1 MRPVYLS
8 YAFGLKAVE
17 EEKGVHWLPRFTSTW
32 RSDGW
37 TASGEAFGAGA
48 TAAPTVRLGGE
59 PGRSPVTVFP
69 AGTVYSGYL
78 SEELPGVLRSPT
90 FTIDRANLQYHVSGR
105 NSQVR
110 LVIEGYVKK
119 RIEILYGGLAIDVD
133 NAGRLAWLT
142 QNVADYRGHR
152 AYVELVTDG
161 TGYLACDKV
170 CLSDGGPPADA
181 PDPQVIRMLQSAA
194 IKSASDLVNWYAGL
208 SAELPTRL
216 ATVAPVLRPESS
228 ACSSLLEWAMQTLPL
243 STSASQ
249 WLAELTRQQQALSA
263 RPDSAQDA
271 LASADGTGED
281 STVYIRGSYKTPG
294 PVVERRF
301 LEACDRL
308 PPIKTA
314 QSSGRLQLAERMT
327 APTDPLLARV
337 IVNRVWQH
345 HFGEGIV
352 RTPDDFGVKGDLP
365 THPELLDWLAYHFTA
380 AKGAFA
386 CNWSLK
392 KLHRLI
398 LLSSAY
404 LMSSARDTRSD
415 LVDPQNRL
423 LHRMPVRRLEAEC
436 IRDGILTVSGRL
448 DRTVGGPPVMPY
460 IDAFTPG
467 RGAPPSGPLDGG
479 GRRSIYLS
487 IRRNFPIPLFA
498 AFDYPTPISTI
509 GKRSV
514 SNVPA
519 QALVLLNNPFVY
531 QQAGVWAKSVLAAS
545 GDADSRLDR
554 LYEAAFSRLPTS
566 SERQTARDFLA
577 DARREYGT
585 DQQRKWTD
593 LCHVLFNVKEFIFVQ

>member
-1 MRPVYLS
+1 
-8 YAFGLKAVE
+8 
-17 EEKGVHWLPRFTSTW
+17 
-32 RSDGW
+32 
-37 TASGEAFGAGA
+37 
-48 TAAPTVRLGGE
+48 
-59 PGRSPVTVFP
+59 
-69 AGTVYSGYL
+69 
-78 SEELPGVLRSPT
+78 
-90 FTIDRANLQYHVSGR
+90 
-105 NSQVR
+105 
-110 LVIEGYVKK
+110 
-119 RIEILYGGLAIDVD
+119 
-133 NAGRLAWLT
+133 
-142 QNVADYRGHR
+142 
-152 AYVELVTDG
+152 
-161 TGYLACDKV
+161 
-170 CLSDGGPPADA
+170 
-181 PDPQVIRMLQSAA
+181 
-194 IKSASDLVNWYAGL
+194 
-208 SAELPTRL
+208 
-216 ATVAPVLRPESS
+216 
-228 ACSSLLEWAMQTLPL
+228 
-243 STSASQ
+243 
-249 WLAELTRQQQALSA
+249 
-263 RPDSAQDA
+263 
-271 LASADGTGED
+271 
-281 STVYIRGSYKTPG
+281 
-294 PVVERRF
+294 
-301 LEACDRL
+301 
-308 PPIKTA
+308 
-314 QSSGRLQLAERMT
+314 
-327 APTDPLLARV
+327 LARV

-352 RTPDDFGVKGDLP
+352 RTPDDFGVKGDAP

-404 LMSSARDTRSD
+404 EMSSARDAKSD

-531 QQAGVWAKSVLAAS
+531 QQAGVWAKSALAAP
-545 GDADSRLDR
+545 GDIDSRLDR
-554 LYEAAFSRLPTS
+554 LYEAAFSRLPTT
-566 SERQTARDFLA
+566 SERQAARDFLA

-593 LCHVLFNVKEFIFVQ
+593 LCHVLFNVKEFIFVR